1 MKKIIL
7 NRSIL
12 LVVSI
17 FLFSCK
23 KPKISFDLAK
33 QELIECSN
41 YGLKD
46 VTIENDS
53 IDEKGFAVELPI
65 ILKWEGN
72 TQTPLK
78 ISFNNVLKY
87 YKITKDGNRL
97 VSLKLMKN
105 TCYKISY
112 HIIGQQDT
120 EIKVWTNKNGKI
132 YKTTN
137 ENCDER

>member
-1 MKKIIL
+1 MKKTIL
-7 NRSIL
+7 NSSIL
-12 LVVSI
+12 LVISF

-33 QELIECSN
+33 QELTECSN
-41 YGLKD
+41 YGLKE
-46 VTIENDS
+46 VTIDNDS
-53 IDEKGFAVELPI
+53 IDKKGFAVELPI

-72 TQTPLK
+72 TPTPRK

-87 YKITKDGNRL
+87 YKITKDGKRL

-105 TCYKISY
+105 ASYKISY
-112 HIIGQQDT
+112 HIIDKQDT

-132 YKTTN
+132 YKATN